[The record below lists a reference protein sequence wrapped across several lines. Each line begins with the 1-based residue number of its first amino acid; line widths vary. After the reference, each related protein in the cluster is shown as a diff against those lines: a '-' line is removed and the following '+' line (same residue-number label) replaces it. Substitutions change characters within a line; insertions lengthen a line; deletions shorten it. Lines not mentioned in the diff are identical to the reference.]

1 MTEQRDNLFCLVC
14 HEHVEDKVHHPAD
27 LCGGCEA
34 PREHH
39 EFIPGGSAW
48 WEDEYLPAERED
60 DYNVWEE
67 QQVFLDNEG
76 GEW

>member
-1 MTEQRDNLFCLVC
+1 MEQRDDLYCREC
-14 HEHVEDKVHHPAD
+14 SEHIRDKVHHPAD
-27 LCGGCEA
+27 LCVGCHE

-39 EFIPGGSAW
+39 EFIPGGEPW
-48 WEDEYLPAERED
+48 WLEPDPYERAD

-67 QQVFLDNEG
+67 EQVFQDNEG